1 MPKIALISLK
11 HWMLNCQ
18 NTVCV
23 PKQSKSMWF
32 HFKKIGLLYPT
43 HQTMW
48 FQFKETGLLC
58 PTHYPCGPILQL
70 FPAVSKEALS
80 ADLLCIGEDHE
91 RVRIDFRDQLP
102 QDDSLLLGDGDQK
115 NRSVLAGIH
124 ARSG

>member
-1 MPKIALISLK
+1 MIQMIKELPHFCGSFFDA
-11 HWMLNCQ
+11 
-18 NTVCV
+18 VC
-23 PKQSKSMWF
+23 F
-32 HFKKIGLLYPT
+32 
-43 HQTMW
+43 
-48 FQFKETGLLC
+48 
-58 PTHYPCGPILQL
+58 

-124 ARSG
+124 ACSGEPCGASVEFMHNAVGDFLVAGRNDKRRVSVAETACDAICNPA